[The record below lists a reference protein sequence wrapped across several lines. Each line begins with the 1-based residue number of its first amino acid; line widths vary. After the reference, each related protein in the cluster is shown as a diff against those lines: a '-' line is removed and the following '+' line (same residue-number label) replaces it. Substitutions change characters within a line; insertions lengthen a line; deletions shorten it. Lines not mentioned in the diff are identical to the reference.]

1 MYYLLA
7 YLLVGLLTGYATIRA
22 NRGVEYTD
30 SQWNFSLAV
39 AILFWPV
46 MIGLVIAAVHD
57 RLKKG
62 EYK

>member
-7 YLLVGLLTGYATIRA
+7 YLIIGLLTAYGTIRA
-22 NRGVEYTD
+22 NRGAEYTS

-46 MIGLVIAAVHD
+46 VVVLIIAAVHD
-57 RLKKG
+57 RLRKG